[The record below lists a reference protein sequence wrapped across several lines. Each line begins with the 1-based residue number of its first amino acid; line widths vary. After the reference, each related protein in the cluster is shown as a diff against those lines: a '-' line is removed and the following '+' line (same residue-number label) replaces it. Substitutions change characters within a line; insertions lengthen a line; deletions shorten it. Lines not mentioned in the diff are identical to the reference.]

1 MCYNVSTENERTKE
15 RKTMGINKCK
25 VIKSLFVVAVIV
37 ALFFAAAT
45 HSAAIASASARDA
58 MYAMTAKV
66 VEVNEA
72 ADLVTVMDS
81 TGNLWAFY
89 GCEDWQVNDCVSLVM
104 YDAGT
109 QSIYDDEIINA
120 RYNAW
125 TLMQ

>member
-1 MCYNVSTENERTKE
+1 
-15 RKTMGINKCK
+15 MGINKAK
-25 VIKSLFVVAVIV
+25 VIKGLFAIAVIV

-45 HSAAIASASARDA
+45 HSAAIASVSAKGT

-81 TGNLWAFY
+81 AGNLWAFC
-89 GCEDWQVNDCVSLVM
+89 GCEDWQVNDCASLVM

-109 QSIYDDEIINA
+109 QSIYDDEVISA

>member
-1 MCYNVSTENERTKE
+1 
-15 RKTMGINKCK
+15 MGINKCK

-45 HSAAIASASARDA
+45 HSAAIASTKGT
-58 MYAMTAKV
+58 MYAMTVKV

-89 GCEDWQVNDCVSLVM
+89 GYEDWQVNDCASLVM

-109 QSIYDDEIINA
+109 QSIYDDEVIGA

>member
-1 MCYNVSTENERTKE
+1 MCYNVDTENERTKE

-37 ALFFAAAT
+37 VLFFAAPT
-45 HSAAIASASARDA
+45 HSAAIASASVKGA

-72 ADLVTVMDS
+72 ADLVTVVDS

-89 GCEDWQVNDCVSLVM
+89 GCEDWQVNDCASLVM

-109 QSIYDDEIINA
+109 QSIYDDEVINA

-125 TLMQ
+125 TLM